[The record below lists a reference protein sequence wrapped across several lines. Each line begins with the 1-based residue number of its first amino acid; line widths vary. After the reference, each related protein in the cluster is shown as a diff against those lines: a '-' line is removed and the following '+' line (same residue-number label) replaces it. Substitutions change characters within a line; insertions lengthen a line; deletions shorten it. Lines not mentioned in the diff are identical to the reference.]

1 MKILRDI
8 AGPTGLLWPCD
19 SARDKAFAA
28 GINFLL
34 RNMTVL

>member
-8 AGPTGLLWPCD
+8 AEPTGLLWLCD
-19 SARDKAFAA
+19 SPRDKAFAA

-34 RNMTVL
+34 PNMMVL